1 MMLKECLL
9 SHLQCLRNYDDNATL
24 IVVEE
29 KEKDGNCKIEIRVH
43 SGSNYLEIDRN
54 TLNKVKELFKHKI
67 FHGICDGILIDLENK
82 IIILIELKANLKF
95 DKFKKA
101 LQQLMSSYLKTM
113 AILNLIENFIDFK
126 ALLLIA
132 SRETQFDSFSNENDI
147 RLVNKKQ
154 DTLFSPVN
162 PELFG
167 YFATLCKEAELRLKK
182 FPFHASG
189 LGRKFIINEN
199 LIKENVPLLFFRCEE
214 IIDISHL
221 IARTTNG

>member
-1 MMLKECLL
+1 MAPFSQEEVKLL
-9 SHLQCLRNYDDNATL
+9 LNNAEGFFL
-24 IVVEE
+24 
-29 KEKDGNCKIEIRVH
+29 
-43 SGSNYLEIDRN
+43 NYLAIAFMTGMRPGEILALTIND
-54 TLNKVKELFKHKI
+54 
-67 FHGICDGILIDLENK
+67 IDLENK
-82 IIILIELKANLKF
+82 IIVLIELKANLKF

-101 LQQLMSSYLKTM
+101 LRQLMSSYLKTM

-182 FPFHASG
+182 FPFHAPG